1 MQRVISVDHKSL
13 EKYKMLNCVVIK
25 IAKPIAVV
33 CNAISI
39 IIGIV
44 LTAIGAWISTS
55 LKKVIHGTVDTVD
68 RETELDLEPAKDA
81 YDGVVNPLANTLIF
95 LGVWMILTSI
105 LGCFVTLGQKP
116 K

>member
-1 MQRVISVDHKSL
+1 MDF
-13 EKYKMLNCVVIK
+13 
-25 IAKPIAVV
+25 
-33 CNAISI
+33 
-39 IIGIV
+39 
-44 LTAIGAWISTS
+44 
-55 LKKVIHGTVDTVD
+55 HGTVDTVD